1 MTETPQIPD
10 RARLVVIGAGIAGCS
25 AVYHLAQLGWRD
37 IVVLDQGP
45 LFETGGSTSHAPGGV
60 FQTNFS
66 RMMTEFARCTVRLY
80 NALELDGEPCFHSVG
95 GLEVAATPERW
106 HDLKRKAGA
115 AKSWGVEAE
124 LISPAEAR
132 GLVPILDETKI
143 HGAYHVPGDGIARAV
158 RAAGAM
164 ARSSAGAAVFIG
176 RTEVTGIEVAG
187 GRVRAVLTSRGR
199 IAAGTVLV
207 CAGIWGPR
215 IGRMAGVEIP
225 LAPVQH
231 QYALSAPLPELAG
244 ETREVA
250 HPVMRHQD
258 RAMYF
263 RQHADCYGIGSYQHE
278 PLPVRPGELS
288 GFDGNAPP
296 PAIRE
301 FTPEHFEAAHADAV
315 ELLPALRGAPL
326 TRGINGIFSFTP
338 DGMPLIG
345 PSPEV
350 GGFWVAEA
358 IWITH
363 AGGAGKAVAEWMTTG
378 APEVDLR
385 EADLNRFPGHALTP
399 EYVEARGAQQYREVY
414 DIIHPLQQM
423 ENPRD
428 LRLSPFH
435 PRQRELGA
443 VFFESAGWEV
453 PQWFEANARLPR
465 DPSWPERSGWEA
477 RGWSPIQGAEHRA
490 ARQNAVLYDLTPL
503 AKIEVHGR
511 KAASFLQF
519 IAANQVDRPAGTV
532 IYTPMLNA
540 AGGIRGDVV
549 VARLEKERFLVFTG
563 AGAGPAD
570 LAWFGLHAPGDGSV
584 QIAETTSRFCGLGLW
599 GPGAQE
605 ILQPLCRDR
614 LDEMAFPRFTARPI
628 DVGAVPAL
636 AMRLSYAG
644 EPGWEIYTETDYGSK
659 LWDLLW
665 ESGQAAGIAP
675 LGAGAFDSL
684 RLEKGY
690 RLRGSDIHAEYDPFE
705 AGLGWTVKLDK
716 GNFLGRDALL
726 ARRQR
731 GLERRLSCMTLDDP
745 EAVVLGKEPIL
756 DGERVLGSVTSSNRG
771 YSVGKHIA
779 YGYLPVRN
787 AAPGNRVEIE
797 YFGERLAATVAAE
810 PLLPSIRGAA
820 S

>member
-1 MTETPQIPD
+1 MTDATQTPEQ
-10 RARLVVIGAGIAGCS
+10 ARLVVIGAGIAGCS

-60 FQTNFS
+60 FQTNYS
-66 RMMTEFARCTVRLY
+66 RMMTGFARYTVELY
-80 NALELDGEPCFHSVG
+80 RALDLDGEPCFHSVG

-124 LISPAEAR
+124 LITPAEAGR
-132 GLVPILDETKI
+132 LVPILDETRI

-158 RAAGAM
+158 RAAEAM
-164 ARSSAGAAVFIG
+164 ARESAEAATFVG
-176 RTEVTGIEVAG
+176 RTEVAGIEVED

-231 QYALSAPLPELAG
+231 QYAVTAPLPELAG
-244 ETREVA
+244 ETREVV
-250 HPVMRHQD
+250 HPVLRHQD

-278 PLPVRPGELS
+278 PLLVAPRSLS
-288 GFDGNAPP
+288 GFEGKAPP
-296 PAIRE
+296 PALRE

-315 ELLPALRGAPL
+315 ELLPALRGAGL
-326 TRGINGIFSFTP
+326 AHRINGIFSFTP

-345 PSPEV
+345 PSPDV
-350 GGFWVAEA
+350 RGFWVAEA

-363 AGGAGKAVAEWMTTG
+363 AGGAGKAAAEWMTSG
-378 APEVDLR
+378 APEVDLH
-385 EADLNRFPGHALTP
+385 EADLNRFPAHALSSA
-399 EYVEARGAQQYREVY
+399 YVEARGAQQYREVY

-435 PRQRELGA
+435 ARQRELGA

-453 PQWFEANARLPR
+453 PQWFEANARLRR
-465 DPSWPERSGWEA
+465 DPSPLRSGWEA
-477 RGWSPIQGAEHRA
+477 RGWSPIEAGEHKA
-490 ARQNAVLYDLTPL
+490 ARERAVLYDLTPL
-503 AKIEVHGR
+503 AKIEIRGSR
-511 KAASFLQF
+511 AASFLQF
-519 IAANQVDRPAGTV
+519 IAANQLDRPPGTV
-532 IYTPMLNA
+532 VYTPMLDA
-540 AGGIRGDVV
+540 GGGIRGDVV

-563 AGAGPAD
+563 AASGPSD
-570 LAWFGLHAPGDGSV
+570 LAWLRLHAPGDGSV
-584 QIAETTSRFCGLGLW
+584 QIAEVTSRYCGVGLW
-599 GPGAQE
+599 GPKAQAV
-605 ILQPLCRDR
+605 LQPLCRDR
-614 LDEMAFPRFTARPI
+614 LDEGAFPRFTARRI
-628 DVGAVPAL
+628 DAGAVPAL

-644 EPGWEIYTETDYGSK
+644 EPGWEIYTRAEYGLK
-659 LWDLLW
+659 LWDYLW
-665 ESGQAAGIAP
+665 EAGQDAGIAA
-675 LGAGAFDSL
+675 LGSGAFDSL

-690 RLRGSDIHAEYDPFE
+690 RLRGSDIDTEHDPFE

-726 ARRQR
+726 ALRER
-731 GLERRLSCMTLDDP
+731 GVERRLSCMTLDDP

-756 DGERVLGSVTSSNRG
+756 DGDRVLGSVTSSNRG
-771 YSVGKHIA
+771 YSVGRHIA
-779 YGYLPVRN
+779 CGYLPVRN
-787 AAPGNRVEIE
+787 AAPGTRVEIE
-797 YFGERLAATVAAE
+797 YFGERLGATVAAE
-810 PLLPSIRGAA
+810 PLL
-820 S
+820 